1 MKYLALCC
9 VLLTACGDG
18 ANTEYVQSCNIDA
31 PTNGAKLSTA
41 QDFGIVGW
49 AYDNK
54 TKTSPEHIRI
64 QLNSFDGQVSKT
76 FEATRVKRPDVVKAF
91 NTPGAEMSGYNA
103 VVPANSLTA
112 GQYEI
117 VMLQD
122 MPDRN
127 LKCTKEMLFE
137 VTGQVISIQQPAGK
151 AVPIVTSTP
160 PQMVKKANVK
170 SPLEP
175 VDVKKTKVKK
185 SKKITKK
192 QDKLITE
199 NITTK

>member
-1 MKYLALCC
+1 MKYLGLCC
-9 VLLTACGDG
+9 LLLTACGDG
-18 ANTEYVQSCNIDA
+18 TNTEYVQSCNIDA
-31 PTNGAKLSTA
+31 PTNGVKLSTA

-54 TKTSPEHIRI
+54 TNTSPEHIRI
-64 QLNSFDGQVSKT
+64 QLNSVDGQVSKT

-117 VMLQD
+117 IMLQD

-127 LKCTKEMLFE
+127 LKCTKEMLVE
-137 VTGQVISIQQPAGK
+137 VTGEVMPIQQPIVK
-151 AVPIVTSTP
+151 DVPVVTSTP

-185 SKKITKK
+185 SKITKK

>member
-1 MKYLALCC
+1 MKYFALCC

-31 PTNGAKLSTA
+31 PTNGVKLSTA

-54 TKTSPEHIRI
+54 TNTSPEHIRI
-64 QLNSFDGQVSKT
+64 QLNSVDGQVSKT
-76 FEATRVKRPDVVKAF
+76 FEATRVNRPDVVKAF

-127 LKCTKEMLFE
+127 LKCTKEMLVE
-137 VTGQVISIQQPAGK
+137 VTGEVMPIQQPIVK
-151 AVPIVTSTP
+151 AVPMVTSIAQKIP
-160 PQMVKKANVK
+160 EK
-170 SPLEP
+170 SINKSQIKD
-175 VDVKKTKVKK
+175 VDVKNTKLKK
-185 SKKITKK
+185 SKVTKK
-192 QDKLITE
+192 KDKVLIE
-199 NITTK
+199 NQIIK